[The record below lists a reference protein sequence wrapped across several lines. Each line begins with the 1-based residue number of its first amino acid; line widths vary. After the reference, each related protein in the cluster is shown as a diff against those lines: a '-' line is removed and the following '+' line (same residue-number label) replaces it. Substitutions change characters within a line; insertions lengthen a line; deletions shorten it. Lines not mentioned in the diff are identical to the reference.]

1 MQQNT
6 DMTNSDKIPGLKPDF
21 NPSQALEDRIKLDPI
36 DEQPKMPSP
45 HLSAPVLPPICKRP
59 RPVSQVSLTF
69 CLNCLFCFDFCFN
82 FCFDFLFQKNVE
94 ELPNSSSVAAITHNL
109 TMHTVHSAASFP
121 NEEE

>member
-69 CLNCLFCFDFCFN
+69 CIELFVMIFDI
-82 FCFDFLFQKNVE
+82 CFDFLFQKNVE
-94 ELPNSSSVAAITHNL
+94 ELPNSSSVAAITQNL